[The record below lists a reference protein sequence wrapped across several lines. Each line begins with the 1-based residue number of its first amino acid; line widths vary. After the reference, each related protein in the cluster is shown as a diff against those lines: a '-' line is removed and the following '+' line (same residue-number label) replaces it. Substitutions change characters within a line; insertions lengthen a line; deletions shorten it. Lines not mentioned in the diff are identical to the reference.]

1 MAGIGELMVTD
12 MVTATPYETVAEV
25 ARRMARNRVGA
36 ILLVDKGD
44 LWGLFSE
51 RDLLTRVVH
60 ENRDPNSI
68 DVGAVA
74 TRNPVT
80 VDIDAP
86 VKQVLQIF
94 REGKF
99 RHLPVMRDGKPA
111 GILSTRD
118 FLEHLVDG
126 LERYIEDMRYNRDLA
141 AGIDPYDHV
150 GGSYGR

>member
-1 MAGIGELMVTD
+1 MAGIGELMVTE

-51 RDLLTRVVH
+51 RDLLTRVVQ
-60 ENRDPNSI
+60 ENHDPNSI

-99 RHLPVMRDGKPA
+99 RHLPVMENGKVLALVSSGDLTHWLVKDQFVHVREA
-111 GILSTRD
+111 G
-118 FLEHLVDG
+118 E
-126 LERYIEDMRYNRDLA
+126 LA
-141 AGIDPYDHV
+141 AKA
-150 GGSYGR
+150 